1 MFSLSDISSA
11 LDFLGKEMEMIAI
24 FYFKLQGHLK
34 TFCTKV
40 VKWPSKRGQYLV
52 VCLNPPSL
60 SSTISNVRERDS
72 PVYSGRRALIVLR

>member
-1 MFSLSDISSA
+1 MFSVSDILSA
-11 LDFLGKEMEMIAI
+11 LDFLGTETELLL
-24 FYFKLQGHLK
+24 FFNLKLQGHLK